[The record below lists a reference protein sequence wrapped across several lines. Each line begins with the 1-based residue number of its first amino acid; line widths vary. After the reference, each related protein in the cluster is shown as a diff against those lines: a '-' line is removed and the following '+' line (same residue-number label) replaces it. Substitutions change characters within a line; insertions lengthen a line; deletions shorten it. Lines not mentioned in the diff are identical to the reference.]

1 MEKQKEMGKLA
12 KLNKKYKI
20 FIIAAVF
27 LAILAMT
34 LVVAIPLSI

>member
-1 MEKQKEMGKLA
+1 MEQEKQMGKLA

-34 LVVAIPLSI
+34 LVVVIPLTI

>member
-1 MEKQKEMGKLA
+1 MGKQKEISKLTR
-12 KLNKKYKI
+12 LNKKYKI

-34 LVVAIPLSI
+34 LVVVIPLTI